1 MKKRLVIMAVLLTLV
16 FGGLAGFSVFK
27 NMMMAQFFAAMMTP
41 PPVPVAV
48 AQGVS
53 EPVPR
58 TLEAVGTIEAVRQV
72 TLAPEVAGRVKQIFF
87 MAGAV
92 VKAGD
97 PVLQLN
103 DDPERGDLERYRAQ
117 EKLAEINLARSQKLV
132 NVAAPRSQVDE
143 YRSLRDEAR
152 GNIVST
158 QARIEQKM
166 IRAPFDGALGIRQVG
181 LGQYLNPGQPVVT
194 LTNTSELFV
203 NFTLPERN
211 HGDLAVGQS
220 VRLWVDA
227 WPDKVFEAKI
237 SAIELQ
243 IGTDTRTIKVQ
254 ARLSNEEN
262 LLLPGM
268 YAKVVVVLPSGAPA
282 VIVPETAVDF
292 TIYGDSVF
300 VVKEDAQAGA
310 EIKADQK
317 ATPLLKADRV
327 YVKTGA
333 RFDGRVAILD
343 GLKAGDRVVTSG
355 QIKLHPGAVVTVM
368 EGDTLEKDRAARKDE
383 KRNE

>member
-1 MKKRLVIMAVLLTLV
+1 MKKRLVIMAVLLILV

-27 NMMMAQFFAAMMTP
+27 NMMMAQFFASMMTP

-58 TLEAVGTIEAVRQV
+58 TLEAVGSIEAVRQV
-72 TLAPEVAGRVKQIFF
+72 TLSPEVAGRVKQIFF
-87 MAGAV
+87 MAGAT

-103 DDPERGDLERYRAQ
+103 DDPERGDLERYTAQ
-117 EKLAEINLARSQKLV
+117 EKLAEINLGRSQKLV

-143 YRSLRDEAR
+143 YRSLLAEAR
-152 GNIVST
+152 GNIAST

-166 IRAPFDGALGIRQVG
+166 VRAPFNGVLGIRQVN
-181 LGQYLNPGQPVVT
+181 LGQYLMPGQPVVT
-194 LTNTSELFV
+194 LTDSSELFV

-220 VRLWVDA
+220 VRLSVDA

-237 SAIELQ
+237 SALEPQ
-243 IGTDTRTIKVQ
+243 IGAETRTIKVQ

-268 YAKVVVVLPSGAPA
+268 YAKAVVVLPSGAPA

-310 EIKADQK
+310 EIKAGEK

-327 YVKTGA
+327 YVKTGP
-333 RFDGRVAILD
+333 RFDGRVAVLE
-343 GLKAGDRVVTSG
+343 GLEAGDRVVTSG
-355 QIKLHPGAVVTVM
+355 QIKLHPGSVVTLAAQ
-368 EGDTLEKDRAARKDE
+368 DTLEVDRAARKDE